1 MRYPDFRLMAEMP
14 QSASSVTDKQKSFVE
29 CRRQDRGDRDRLGD
43 FEGSPVWMPST
54 CIVSGIRYL
63 YLMGQK
69 DRTDRYK
76 TVGAGVGLV
85 RVEVLVPKEDRQAV
99 IETARQLREARQSL
113 SGQANT
119 LYDEALSRFKTRCFW
134 NSNPPK
140 SEDGLAAIHDRLQA
154 YGDME
159 AWRLAAR
166 IRKVMRHATR

>member
-1 MRYPDFRLMAEMP
+1 M
-14 QSASSVTDKQKSFVE
+14 
-29 CRRQDRGDRDRLGD
+29 
-43 FEGSPVWMPST
+43 
-54 CIVSGIRYL
+54 
-63 YLMGQK
+63 
-69 DRTDRYK
+69 
-76 TVGAGVGLV
+76 GAGVGLV

-99 IETARQLREARQSL
+99 IETARQLREARQIL
-113 SGQANT
+113 SGQANA